1 MDRMKHP
8 IWIATA
14 SIITIVALIGA
25 IYYFSPSP
33 PSSQTPEFQLDVNNL
48 KALTDGQ
55 VSFNVTLSEGESE
68 ILEGVVLNGTHY
80 SWSDGS
86 QDDPTIYEGETK
98 NWSINVGSLQN
109 GTKLQ
114 VVVEAPSVSG
124 SNSVTVEPSPSDVK
138 NTDDPDYVYDNYGGV
153 GLFDEGIH
161 IVATSQD
168 PRNLSDG
175 YPIVNDYW
183 KMLQEHETTRATDQ
197 DFISIILS
205 RGDKPTGGY
214 TINIESFGWLES
226 YPPIFRFQVNVTDP
240 GEGVMVTQALTNPL
254 VLVPIGKLTPG
265 EYNVEVYVTWFI
277 LNIDEEG
284 NTYYTPIMTFAPI
297 IWKQTLTITNTEDP
311 TPSTTFKVILN
322 GNEAP
327 DLTAKVDLSNGL
339 TEEEAKKIAEAAFI
353 QTMGEEVLRRLDTIT
368 YDDEQITAHY
378 TWGIDE
384 NDMGHVFDLN
394 ADLSA
399 LQITITHCF

>member
-327 DLTAKVDLSNGL
+327 DLTAQVDLSNGL

-394 ADLSA
+394 ADLST